1 MNTTSAPVEVVPA
14 GAPDRLQSAAA
25 RRLQRRSRA
34 VWVSCAL
41 VVIIVVA
48 AALATELVLSALG
61 RPALLVAPDAVRS
74 ALTERGTTGTIVAA
88 AAALFGIVCLWG
100 ALAPGRTHR
109 RALAAG
115 RVPLVVDD
123 AIVAGAL
130 SRAAGTAAAVT
141 NSHVSTQ
148 LDARRART
156 SLTPATGFPV
166 DREQVERAADRLLTE
181 LGAAPRLT
189 ARVEVTPEGRLS

>member
-74 ALTERGTTGTIVAA
+74 ALTEGGTTGAIVAA

-130 SRAAGTAAAVT
+130 SRAPARPQPSPTPTCPRSSTLVVRASPSLPRPAFRSTVNRWSAPPIGCSP
-141 NSHVSTQ
+141 NS
-148 LDARRART
+148 ARRLA
-156 SLTPATGFPV
+156 
-166 DREQVERAADRLLTE
+166 
-181 LGAAPRLT
+181 
-189 ARVEVTPEGRLS
+189 